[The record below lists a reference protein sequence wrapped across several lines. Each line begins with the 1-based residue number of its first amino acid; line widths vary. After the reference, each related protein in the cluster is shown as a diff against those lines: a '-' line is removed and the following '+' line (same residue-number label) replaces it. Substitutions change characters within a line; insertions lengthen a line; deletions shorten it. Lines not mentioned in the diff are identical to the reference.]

1 MKVFYP
7 LLCLLFST
15 VLLAAQGQTSCNS
28 CNDYLFKQN
37 KGQWQN
43 HILYKTELKNGAIF
57 FEQNNITFN
66 LFDTRDQLRIRGNH
80 HRFTEYD
87 PDIDYTLHMHSFKMK
102 FKGATTNNHA
112 MGSQPI
118 AEYFN
123 YYIGNDPKQW
133 ASNVTAFTRLSY
145 SDLYHHIN
153 LNIATENG
161 ALKYIYEVQPQ
172 ADFGQIQIEFEGTD
186 GIAVDDEGNL
196 LIKTSVGDIHDLK
209 PYAYQIVNGKQIE
222 VACKYILNG
231 NTVSYALPNGYDKN
245 LPLIIDPTLIF
256 STYSGSTSDNFGYTA
271 TYDNQGNGFAA
282 GSVFGIGYPTTTGAY
297 QVNYVGGPAVGGI
310 AGDDIGITKYN
321 PTGTQRLFSTYI
333 GGYGQELPHSL
344 IVNSNDELFLLG
356 TAGDTAYPTT
366 VSAYDRTFAGGPNP
380 GVFTGIAAHYR
391 NGSDIVISRFSANGQ
406 QLLASTYVG
415 GSANDG
421 LNYRAGVAYST
432 QGYLRH
438 NYADEVRGEIDID
451 RNGNV
456 YVASCTYSA
465 DFPRTTGTFQNA
477 IGGGLDA
484 CVFKM
489 DANLSTMI
497 WSTTFGGNQNDA
509 AYSVAFD
516 SNDDLYITGGTR
528 SNNFPVTNGTIQ
540 NSFGG
545 GNADGYVI
553 HIDNN
558 GQQLLQS
565 TYYGYA
571 SYDQIYFVELDKQ
584 NNVHVLG
591 QADNSGTN
599 FILNAAYNTPNGGQ
613 FITKF
618 NPTLD
623 TIIWSTSFGRGLGTT
638 DISPTAFLVDV
649 CNSIYACGWGSPSVN
664 GNVGAP
670 AGTGGL
676 QVTPGAF
683 QTSTD
688 NEDFYLMVMADDAS
702 ALTYATFMGGP
713 VSHEHVDGG
722 TSRFDK
728 GGVVYQSVCAGCGSN
743 DDFPTTAGAV
753 SNTNNSTNCNNA
765 VFKFDLDLPL
775 ILANFTAP
783 SACRNV
789 PVSFTN
795 LSTVQSSPSYVWSF
809 GDGATSTQTNPTHT
823 YSQTGLFTVTLVI
836 NDPTSCNLTDTIT
849 KQLFVL
855 GGQSNT
861 TLPARTVCAGQSVQI
876 GVPPTNDPAITYMWT
891 PSNTLSSS
899 SVSNPF
905 ATPTQNTTYQLVV
918 SNGICADTFSQ
929 AVNIAT
935 GGFTIS
941 STQIDC
947 PGDTIVL
954 SANGLAPGSVASY
967 QWQPSNIIV
976 AGANTANPLA
986 VPTGNTTFT
995 LTVVTT
1001 IGCTFTQ
1008 QYNYVYPSNFSRPNA
1023 DFILPT
1029 AACVLDTLTF
1039 VNASTGSSISSYNW
1053 QFGDGTASNL
1063 VNPTKIYTQS
1073 GSYTVR
1079 LIITDDSTCLGKD
1092 TIEKTIN
1099 ILSDSNYVLPT
1110 LTICKGSSTPIG
1122 LAGNDPSLTYN
1133 WQPTTGLSN
1142 PNVANPTAS
1151 PAQTTIYLL
1160 VASNTQCADSIYQ
1173 TVLVVDDSIFTNDD
1187 TLVCPSSPIQLF
1199 ADNTG
1204 PSDSMRY
1211 EWQPTSNII
1220 SGANTATPIVSVTG
1234 STTFTVIGTSEHGCK
1249 YYDTV
1254 VVSTFPAAVQ
1264 LNAYANPDTISYGD
1278 TTQLFA
1284 DTAFVSSYAWRD
1296 DTTLSATDVLQP
1308 YAFPR
1313 NTTTYYITASDFIG
1327 CAKTDTVTVYVL
1339 RTPCAESNI
1348 FIPNGFS
1355 PNGDGKNDILYVR
1368 GNNITKVLFIVYDR
1382 WGQKVF
1388 ESTDLAI
1395 GWDGVFKGKKL
1406 DPAVFAYYVEGE
1418 CEGGQQFIKKGNV
1431 TLFR

>member
-1 MKVFYP
+1 MFYEH
-7 LLCLLFST
+7 S
-15 VLLAAQGQTSCNS
+15 A
-28 CNDYLFKQN
+28 
-37 KGQWQN
+37 
-43 HILYKTELKNGAIF
+43 
-57 FEQNNITFN
+57 ITFN
-66 LFDTRDQLRIRGNH
+66 LFDTRDQLRMRGDH
-80 HRFTEYD
+80 HRFVPYD
-87 PDIDYTLHMHSFKMK
+87 PDIDYTLHMHAFKIK
-102 FKGATTNNHA
+102 FRGAANSKPA
-112 MGSQPI
+112 IGSKAI

-123 YYIGNDPKQW
+123 YYLGNDPKTW
-133 ASNVTAFTRLSY
+133 VSNVTAFTQLGY
-145 SDLYHHIN
+145 NDLYQGIS
-153 LNIATENG
+153 LRIATENS
-161 ALKYIYEVQPQ
+161 ALKYIYDVQPN
-172 ADFGQIQIEFEGTD
+172 ADVQQIQIEFEGTD
-186 GIAVDDEGNL
+186 GLELDTEGNL

-209 PYAYQIVNGKQIE
+209 PYAYQLVNGKQVE
-222 VACKYILNG
+222 VACQFVLSG
-231 NTVSYALPNGYDKN
+231 NVLSYSFAKGYNKS
-245 LPLIIDPTLIF
+245 LPLTIDPTLIF

-282 GSVFGIGYPTTTGAY
+282 GSVFGVGYPTTTGAY

-310 AGDDIGITKYN
+310 PGDDIGITKYN
-321 PTGTQRLFSTYI
+321 PSGTQRIYSTYI
-333 GGYGQELPHSL
+333 GGVGQELPHSL
-344 IVNSNDELFLLG
+344 IVNSNDELYMLG
-356 TAGDTAYPTT
+356 TTDASTYPITT
-366 VSAYDRTFAGGPNP
+366 GAYDNTFAGGPNP

-391 NGSDIVISRFSANGQ
+391 NGSDIVISRFSANGT
-406 QLLASTYVG
+406 QLLASTFVG
-415 GSANDG
+415 GTANDG
-421 LNYRAGVAYST
+421 LNYRAGFPYTT

-451 RNGNV
+451 KNGNV
-456 YVASCTYSA
+456 YVASCTYST
-465 DFPRTTGTFQNA
+465 DFPRTTGSFQTTF
-477 IGGGLDA
+477 GGGLDA

-489 DANLSTMI
+489 DANLSAMI

-516 SNDDLYITGGTR
+516 NNENLYIAGGTR
-528 SNNFPVTNGTIQ
+528 SADFRITNGTLQ
-540 NSFGG
+540 NSFAG
-545 GNADGYVI
+545 GNADGYII
-553 HIDNN
+553 HIDKN
-558 GQQLLQS
+558 GQQLLES

-571 SYDQIYFVELDKQ
+571 NYDQIYFVELDKQ
-584 NNVHVLG
+584 NNVHVFG
-591 QADNSGTN
+591 QADQSGTN
-599 FILNAAYNTPNGGQ
+599 YIRNAVYNTPNGGQ

-618 NPTLD
+618 KPALD
-623 TIIWSTSFGRGLGTT
+623 SIIWSTSFGRGVGTT

-664 GNVGAP
+664 SNVLAP
-670 AGTGGL
+670 AGTAGL

-683 QTSTD
+683 QTATD

-713 VSHEHVDGG
+713 ISHEHVDGG

-743 DDFPTTAGAV
+743 DDFPTTPGAV
-753 SNTNNSTNCNNA
+753 SNANNSTNCNNA

-795 LSTVQSSPSYVWSF
+795 LSIPQSNPSYQWFF
-809 GDGATSTQTNPTHT
+809 GDGGTSTQTNPTHT

-836 NDPTSCNLTDTIT
+836 NDPSSCNLTDTIV

-855 GGQSNT
+855 GGST
-861 TLPARTVCAGQSVQI
+861 TNNLPAQTVCAGQSVQI
-876 GVPPTNDPAITYMWT
+876 GVPPTNDPAITYTWT
-891 PSNTLSSS
+891 PTNTLSSS
-899 SVSNPF
+899 TVSNPF
-905 ATPTQNTTYQLVV
+905 ATPTQNTTYKLVV
-918 SNGICADTFSQ
+918 SNGLCADTFFQ
-929 AVNIAT
+929 TVNIAT
-935 GGFTIS
+935 GAFTVS

-954 SANGLAPGSVASY
+954 SINGIPSANITFYL
-967 QWQPSNIIV
+967 WQPANVIV
-976 AGANTANPLA
+976 AGANSPNPLA

-995 LTVVTT
+995 VTIT
-1001 IGCTFTQ
+1001 TTNGCTFTQ
-1008 QYNYVYPSNFSRPNA
+1008 QYNYVYPTGFSAPNA
-1023 DFILPT
+1023 DFIMPSS
-1029 AACVLDTLTF
+1029 ACARDTLNFINTSTASSQATF
-1039 VNASTGSSISSYNW
+1039 NW
-1053 QFGDGTASNL
+1053 LFGDGTASN
-1063 VNPTKIYTQS
+1063 VAHPTKVYGQS

-1079 LIITDDSTCLGKD
+1079 LIVTDDSTCIKRD
-1092 TIEKTIN
+1092 TVEKTIN
-1099 ILSDSNYVLPT
+1099 ILSDSNYSLPAV
-1110 LTICKGSSTPIG
+1110 TICKGSSAQIG
-1122 LAGNDPSLTYN
+1122 LAGNDPSLTYQ
-1133 WQPTTGLSN
+1133 WQPTTALSN

-1151 PAQTTIYLL
+1151 PTQTITYLL
-1160 VASNTQCADSIYQ
+1160 VASNPQCADSVYQ
-1173 TVLVVDDSIFTNDD
+1173 TVIVVEDSIYTGAD

-1211 EWQPTSNII
+1211 EWQPVSNVA
-1220 SGANTATPIVSVTG
+1220 SGANTATPTVAVTG
-1234 STTFTVIGTSEHGCK
+1234 NTTFTVIGTSEFGCK

-1254 VVSTFPAAVQ
+1254 MVSTFPAAVQ
-1264 LNAYANPDTISYGD
+1264 LSAYANPDTISYGD

-1284 DTAFVSSYAWRD
+1284 DTAFVRDFAWRD

-1308 YAFPR
+1308 YAYPK
-1313 NTTTYYITASDFIG
+1313 NTHTYYITANDFIG

-1355 PNGDGKNDILYVR
+1355 PNSDGKNDMFYVR
-1368 GNNITKVLFIVYDR
+1368 GNNITKALLIIYDR

-1388 ESTDLAI
+1388 ESNDINI

-1418 CEGGQQFIKKGNV
+1418 CEGGQQFVKKGNV

>member
-1 MKVFYP
+1 MAARDQQR
-7 LLCLLFST
+7 LH
-15 VLLAAQGQTSCNS
+15 LAA
-28 CNDYLFKQN
+28 F
-37 KGQWQN
+37 
-43 HILYKTELKNGAIF
+43 GAR
-57 FEQNNITFN
+57 EA
-66 LFDTRDQLRIRGNH
+66 RI
-80 HRFTEYD
+80 
-87 PDIDYTLHMHSFKMK
+87 
-102 FKGATTNNHA
+102 
-112 MGSQPI
+112 
-118 AEYFN
+118 
-123 YYIGNDPKQW
+123 
-133 ASNVTAFTRLSY
+133 
-145 SDLYHHIN
+145 
-153 LNIATENG
+153 
-161 ALKYIYEVQPQ
+161 
-172 ADFGQIQIEFEGTD
+172 
-186 GIAVDDEGNL
+186 
-196 LIKTSVGDIHDLK
+196 
-209 PYAYQIVNGKQIE
+209 
-222 VACKYILNG
+222 
-231 NTVSYALPNGYDKN
+231 
-245 LPLIIDPTLIF
+245 
-256 STYSGSTSDNFGYTA
+256 
-271 TYDNQGNGFAA
+271 
-282 GSVFGIGYPTTTGAY
+282 
-297 QVNYVGGPAVGGI
+297 VGGPG
-310 AGDDIGITKYN
+310 
-321 PTGTQRLFSTYI
+321 
-333 GGYGQELPHSL
+333 
-344 IVNSNDELFLLG
+344 
-356 TAGDTAYPTT
+356 
-366 VSAYDRTFAGGPNP
+366 
-380 GVFTGIAAHYR
+380 
-391 NGSDIVISRFSANGQ
+391 
-406 QLLASTYVG
+406 
-415 GSANDG
+415 
-421 LNYRAGVAYST
+421 
-432 QGYLRH
+432 
-438 NYADEVRGEIDID
+438 RGE
-451 RNGNV
+451 G
-456 YVASCTYSA
+456 
-465 DFPRTTGTFQNA
+465 
-477 IGGGLDA
+477 
-484 CVFKM
+484 
-489 DANLSTMI
+489 
-497 WSTTFGGNQNDA
+497 A
-509 AYSVAFD
+509 AAAQ
-516 SNDDLYITGGTR
+516 
-528 SNNFPVTNGTIQ
+528 PVRQ
-540 NSFGG
+540 VC
-545 GNADGYVI
+545 DGE
-553 HIDNN
+553 
-558 GQQLLQS
+558 
-565 TYYGYA
+565 T
-571 SYDQIYFVELDKQ
+571 
-584 NNVHVLG
+584 
-591 QADNSGTN
+591 
-599 FILNAAYNTPNGGQ
+599 
-613 FITKF
+613 
-618 NPTLD
+618 
-623 TIIWSTSFGRGLGTT
+623 
-638 DISPTAFLVDV
+638 
-649 CNSIYACGWGSPSVN
+649 
-664 GNVGAP
+664 
-670 AGTGGL
+670 
-676 QVTPGAF
+676 
-683 QTSTD
+683 
-688 NEDFYLMVMADDAS
+688 
-702 ALTYATFMGGP
+702 
-713 VSHEHVDGG
+713 
-722 TSRFDK
+722 
-728 GGVVYQSVCAGCGSN
+728 
-743 DDFPTTAGAV
+743 
-753 SNTNNSTNCNNA
+753 
-765 VFKFDLDLPL
+765 
-775 ILANFTAP
+775 
-783 SACRNV
+783 
-789 PVSFTN
+789 VSFTN
-795 LSTVQSSPSYVWSF
+795 TSTITTGTLSYAWSF

-891 PSNTLSSS
+891 PSNTLSSP

-954 SANGLAPGSVASY
+954 SVNGLAPGSVASY

-1039 VNASTGSSISSYNW
+1039 VNASAGSSISSYNW

-1264 LNAYANPDTISYGD
+1264 LNAYANPDTIFYGD

-1355 PNGDGKNDILYVR
+1355 PNGDGKNDIFYVR

-1388 ESTDLAI
+1388 ESNDLAI